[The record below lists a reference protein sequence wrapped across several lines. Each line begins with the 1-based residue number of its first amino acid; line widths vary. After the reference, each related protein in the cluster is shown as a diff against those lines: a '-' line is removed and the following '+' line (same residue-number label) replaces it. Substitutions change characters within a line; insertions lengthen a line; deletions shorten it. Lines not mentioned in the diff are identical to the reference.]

1 MSRKRLSKTQL
12 KRDKFVEQTFDWA
25 HWVETHRN
33 QVIGGVV
40 AAVLIVA
47 GFFVWR
53 NMQASAGE
61 AAARDYLSARQAYDS
76 GNWALAASDLQR
88 VVNQHGGTAYGDDA
102 MFFLASAQYRSGQ
115 MEPAIQTL
123 RDFLDRHEDSG
134 YADNARRLLVAAY
147 QGLGQFDQAA
157 EVYREAIED
166 ARYEEVEVQLRGELA
181 DLYAAQNRRDLAA
194 DQYRQILELE
204 PEGPIAD
211 RARREYAEL
220 TVQPLSGPAAPPE
233 GEATGL
239 IEDPAIG
246 GDPGADT
253 GASIVV
259 PDGASDGEPSG
270 AEPSTP
276 PGEGP

>member
-12 KRDKFVEQTFDWA
+12 KRDRFVEQTFDWA

-33 QVIGGVV
+33 EVIGGVV

-53 NMQASAGE
+53 NMQASATE

-76 GNWALAASDLQR
+76 GNWALAASDLQAFVDR
-88 VVNQHGGTAYGDDA
+88 HDGTGYGDDG
-102 MFFLASAQYRSGQ
+102 MFFLASAYYQSGQ

-134 YADNARRLLVAAY
+134 FADNARRLLAAAY

-157 EVYREAIED
+157 EVYREAIEN
-166 ARYEEVEVQLRGELA
+166 ARYEEVEVQLRAELA
-181 DLYAAQNRRDLAA
+181 EVYVAQNRRDLAA

-204 PEGPIAD
+204 SEGPLAD

-220 TVQPLSGPAAPPE
+220 TVQPLGGAAAPPE
-233 GEATGL
+233 GGDTGL
-239 IEDPAIG
+239 SEDPATG
-246 GDPGADT
+246 GDT
-253 GASIVV
+253 GAGTGASLVV
-259 PDGASDGEPSG
+259 PDGASDDEPEV
-270 AEPSTP
+270 AEPATP
-276 PGEGP
+276 PGEGS